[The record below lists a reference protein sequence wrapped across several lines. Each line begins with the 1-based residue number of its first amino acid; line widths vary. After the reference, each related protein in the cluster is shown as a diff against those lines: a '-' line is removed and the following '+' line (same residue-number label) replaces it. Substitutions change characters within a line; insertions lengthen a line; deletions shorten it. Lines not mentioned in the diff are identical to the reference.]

1 MEVTRPG
8 NLILVVS
15 LYACSNHKILDLAYY
30 DEKTLSLLLVEDTTD
45 QLPVLVQ
52 LALSI
57 ITDDLYTVLGT
68 NGDIQSQVNC
78 IDVGSAIESNC
89 FRKLENMKACSFA
102 VSGTRKTATV
112 LFSSRRRVR
121 IFWMDAEEEEED
133 EDEEIDGSGMEEGG
147 NLISQE
153 RTLDDTPEDTDMEAE
168 ANKEN
173 TSFSSPLS

>member
-1 MEVTRPG
+1 MYDFR
-8 NLILVVS
+8 
-15 LYACSNHKILDLAYY
+15 CSNHKILDLAYY

-52 LALSI
+52 LALSV
-57 ITDDLYTVLGT
+57 ITDDVYTVLGT

-89 FRKLENMKACSFA
+89 FRKLENMKACGFA
-102 VSGTRKTATV
+102 

-133 EDEEIDGSGMEEGG
+133 EDDEIDGSGIEEGG